1 MMSQITFAPYVPW
14 SVLIGFAILVT
25 VALIIAALRG
35 FKGWPLRAFAFCGVL
50 LALANPSILREDRAP
65 LTDIVVLLLDETA
78 SQSLSNR
85 AGQVDAAQERLTA
98 QIARMPNTELRVVSL
113 ADGPDNQGS
122 LVMTRLRDVMSNEPQ
137 GRLAGV
143 FVVTDGQIHDAGL
156 VPELPAPLHVLLTGM
171 PQDWDRRLS
180 VENAPAFAILDEE
193 ITLTLKIEDQGDVP
207 ANLSAKSPLIVSI
220 DGGADIVL
228 EMPVGRA
235 VQVPLTLPH
244 GGMNVLQFS
253 VPMADG
259 ELTDRNN
266 TSVIQINA
274 VRDRLRVLL
283 VSGEPHN
290 GERTWRNLLKSDTS
304 VDLVHFTILRPPEKQ
319 DGVPVTEL
327 SLIAF
332 PTRQLFLEQ
341 IDDFDLIIFDRYK
354 QRGILYA
361 NYFENIARYVEDGG
375 AVLFAA
381 GPDFASA
388 DSLYRTDLS
397 RVIPTRPTGRVFDQ
411 AYRPQISDLGLRHPV
426 TQGLG
431 GIARSD
437 ISPDWGR
444 WFRQIDLDPA
454 ATTGDVI
461 MTGIDE
467 RPLLVLDRVGEGRVA
482 VLASDHAWLWTRGV
496 EGGGPQ
502 LELLRRL
509 AHWMM
514 KEPELEEEFLSAS
527 AVGHDITITRRSLID
542 TPRAVTI
549 VAPNGR
555 ETSVE
560 MVETQPGLFQVEWTG
575 DDIGLYRLTQED
587 QSAVVVLGPAA
598 PREFEQTI
606 ATGALVNDAV
616 RASRGGVF
624 ELSNGWPDLRRVSM
638 GRTAAGRGWMG
649 ITPRDAYTAL
659 SISKTPL
666 VPAWLWLFTLLGWVI
681 FMWLREGR
689 K

>member
-1 MMSQITFAPYVPW
+1 MSEITFVPFVPW
-14 SVLIGFAILVT
+14 PVLIVFTIVAGLILSS
-25 VALIIAALRG
+25 AALRG
-35 FKGWPLRAFAFCGVL
+35 FKGWPFRGVMFCGVL
-50 LALANPSILREDRAP
+50 LALSNPVVLRQEQTP
-65 LTDIVVLLLDETA
+65 LSDIVVLLRDETA

-85 AGQVDAAQERLTA
+85 IGQMDDAQSRLQA
-98 QIARMPNTELRVVSL
+98 QIDQIPNTELRIVSL
-113 ADGPDNQGS
+113 GDGADNQGS
-122 LVMTRLRDVMSNEPQ
+122 LMMTRLRDVMAHEPR

-143 FVVTDGQIHDAGL
+143 FILTDGQIHDAG
-156 VPELPAPLHVLLTGM
+156 VMADLPAPLHVLLTGGA
-171 PQDWDRRLS
+171 QDWDRRLI
-180 VENAPAFAILDEE
+180 VENAPSFAILDEE
-193 ITLTLKIEDQGDVP
+193 ITLTLKIEDQGAVPKDVGGM
-207 ANLSAKSPLIVSI
+207 SPLIVSI
-220 DGGADIVL
+220 DGGPDIAL

-235 VQVPLTLPH
+235 VKVPLKLPH

-253 VPMADG
+253 VPLADG

-266 TSVIQINA
+266 AAVIQINA
-274 VRDRLRVLL
+274 IRDRLRVLL

-290 GERTWRNLLKSDTS
+290 GARTWRNLLKSDTA

-388 DSLYRTDLS
+388 NSLYHSTLS

-411 AYRPQISDLGLRHPV
+411 GYHPQISDLGLRHPV

-431 GIARSD
+431 GVTRGD
-437 ISPDWGR
+437 VPPDWGR

-454 ATTGDVI
+454 EVSGDVI
-461 MTGIDE
+461 MTGLE
-467 RPLLVLDRVGEGRVA
+467 GRPLLVLDRVGAGRVA
-482 VLASDHAWLWTRGV
+482 VLASDQAWLWTRGV

-514 KEPELEEEFLSAS
+514 QEPDLEEEFLSAS
-527 AVGHDITITRRSLID
+527 AIGQDITITRRSLSD
-542 TPRAVTI
+542 GPREVTV
-549 VAPNGR
+549 VAPDGGDIR
-555 ETSVE
+555 IQ
-560 MVETQPGLFQVEWTG
+560 MVETQPGLFQADLTG
-575 DDIGLYRLTQED
+575 DTMGLYRLTQDD
-587 QSAVVVLGPAA
+587 QSAVVVVGPAA

-606 ATGALVNDAV
+606 ATHDPLAPHV
-616 RASRGGVF
+616 RATRGGLF
-624 ELSNGWPDLRRVSM
+624 AMSNGWPDLRRVPV
-638 GRTAAGRGWMG
+638 GRAASGRGWMG
-649 ITPRDAYTAL
+649 ITPREASVTV
-659 SISKTPL
+659 STSKTPFL
-666 VPAWLWLFTLLGWVI
+666 PVWLWLFVLLGGSV